1 MNEGV
6 GGGRDLDGL
15 RLKPAPGPLALVQ
28 GFVNTRNIMHGY
40 DLLEDVDG
48 AAAWLVE
55 RGLLDEGV
63 QLGERA
69 REDLVG
75 FREGLRGL
83 LLAHNGEGVGGDAGV
98 LNEMAEDALLRV
110 RFDDEGAPGLLPAG
124 SGSAAGGVAA
134 RLLVAAVGASSEG
147 TWRRLKV
154 CRNEGCLWA
163 FYDGSKNRSGSW
175 CTMDVC
181 GSRAKMRAY
190 RRRRP

>member
-1 MNEGV
+1 MDGDSGEGKN
-6 GGGRDLDGL
+6 RDGL
-15 RLKPAPGPLALVQ
+15 QPKPAPGSLALVQ

-40 DLLEDVDG
+40 DLLGDVEG
-48 AAAWLVE
+48 AVAWLVG
-55 RGLLDEGV
+55 RGLLDGGVRLAEGEV
-63 QLGERA
+63 GHI
-69 REDLVG
+69 VG

-83 LLAHNGEGVGGDAGV
+83 LLSHNGGRAGGGSEA

-110 RFDDEGAPGLLPAG
+110 RFDGDGAPGLLPAG
-124 SGSAAGGVAA
+124 SGEAVGGVTA
-134 RLLVAAVGASSEG
+134 RLLVAAVGAASEG

-190 RRRRP
+190 RRRKS